1 MIDIT
6 LDSVRTGLLALV
18 EQEGEDFIY
27 EKNNGACT
35 YTRQGKGDC
44 LVGRFLIAEGVS
56 VERLEAADRSA
67 YGLRAPALLRLLEDE
82 GVITV
87 TDPALGVLDI
97 AQDFQDSGESWGRS
111 VNYALTA
118 VKA

>member
-27 EKNNGACT
+27 KKNNGNCT
-35 YTRQGKGDC
+35 YTRGGKGDC
-44 LVGRFLIAEGVS
+44 LVGRFLIAEGVP
-56 VERLEAADRSA
+56 VERLEAADRLGA
-67 YGLRAPALLRLLEDE
+67 GLRAPVLLRQLVDE

-87 TDPALGVLDI
+87 AEPALGVLDI
-97 AQDFQDSGESWGRS
+97 AQDFQDCGETWGESVS
-111 VNYALTA
+111 YALTA
-118 VKA
+118 VK

>member
-27 EKNNGACT
+27 KRNEGACT
-35 YTRQGKGDC
+35 YVRQGKGDC
-44 LVGRFLIAEGVS
+44 LVGRFLIAEGVP
-56 VERLEAADRSA
+56 VERLEIADRNQF
-67 YGLRAPALLRLLEDE
+67 GLRAPALLRQLEDE

-87 TDPALGVLDI
+87 SEPALGVLDI
-97 AQDFQDSGESWGRS
+97 AQDFQDSGESWGES
-111 VNYALTA
+111 VNYALTT
-118 VKA
+118 VKV

>member
-27 EKNNGACT
+27 KRNNGNCT
-35 YTRQGKGDC
+35 YTREGDGDC
-44 LVGRFLIAEGVS
+44 LVGRFLIAEGVP
-56 VERLEAADRSA
+56 VERLETADQHPT
-67 YGLRAPALLRLLEDE
+67 GLRAPALLRQLVNE

-87 TDPALGVLDI
+87 TEPAIGVLDI
-97 AQDFQDSGESWGRS
+97 AQDFQDSGEPWGDA

-118 VKA
+118 VKV

>member
-27 EKNNGACT
+27 KKNNGACT
-35 YTRQGKGDC
+35 YTREGNGDC
-44 LVGRFLIAEGVS
+44 IVGQFLIAEGVS
-56 VERLEAADRSA
+56 VERLEVADRNA
-67 YGLRAPALLRLLEDE
+67 VGLRAPALLRQLVDE

-87 TDPALGVLDI
+87 TEPALGVLDI
-97 AQDFQDSGESWGRS
+97 AQDFQDSGESWGES
-111 VNYALTA
+111 VHYALTT